1 MIKSVARSV
10 VSAIAA
16 VCFTAAA
23 VSPGTMPGCAMAPGA
38 HPSAHASQSSHSHP
52 HGGLPVTRCLTHLC
66 CANLVSADLSTGAAT
81 LSLVPAPATSAY
93 SALTQPV
100 GRTPYLLPFA
110 NAPPNPA

>member
-23 VSPGTMPGCAMAPGA
+23 VGPGMMPGCTMAHGVHATP
-38 HPSAHASQSSHSHP
+38 HASEPSHSHS
-52 HGGLPVTRCLTHLC
+52 HGGLPDTRCLTHLC
-66 CANLVSADLSTGAAT
+66 CANLVSADLSTGAGT
-81 LSLVPAPATSAY
+81 LSLVPAPTTSAY